1 MASEQPMRDG
11 GQTQTVFIKS
21 RWIVTKRDV
30 AVDFEGK
37 KCGFQRMS
45 KRGRIFILIHHV
57 PASTQFHAA
66 ILSCPLFWGPSDVDG
81 TGCPGFC
88 AFGYGGMGDFL

>member
-11 GQTQTVFIKS
+11 GQTQTVFIKL

-37 KCGFQRMS
+37 KCGFQRMDVREGRAG
-45 KRGRIFILIHHV
+45 RGCG
-57 PASTQFHAA
+57 TQFAE
-66 ILSCPLFWGPSDVDG
+66 
-81 TGCPGFC
+81 
-88 AFGYGGMGDFL
+88 

>member
-1 MASEQPMRDG
+1 MRDG

-37 KCGFQRMS
+37 KCGFQRMDV
-45 KRGRIFILIHHV
+45 KEGRAGRGCG
-57 PASTQFHAA
+57 TQFAE
-66 ILSCPLFWGPSDVDG
+66 
-81 TGCPGFC
+81 
-88 AFGYGGMGDFL
+88 